1 MGRDE
6 LATMARHSFAASFV
20 GAAERDAHLAAVDA
34 WAR

>member
-20 GAAERDAHLAAVDA
+20 DDPAKDAHLAAVDA
-34 WAR
+34 WVG